1 MKEFESRAV
10 KLGVGL
16 RPDKVNALQEPYL
29 VECHNAAPYGEGL
42 EPYEPLIALP
52 SVPAVFCEWPFPQV
66 FFTQSHKLYCT
77 QTQVYTI
84 DSSWNYTLVADVVGQ
99 YPWELMDF
107 GTFVVLT
114 NGVAL
119 VYYDVENAV
128 WATKT
133 ATDYH
138 PMFQTCC
145 DFNKQ
150 PIVGHLLSDWYGGDT
165 ASVAWSNIGSFDF
178 RLGKDNVA
186 GLRKFPWP
194 GSVLKVKALQNSV
207 VVYCENGVGLLY
219 PAGQTFGFKIILNVG
234 IAGRGAVAGDEL
246 QHYFIDAA
254 GYLWVLKNHP
264 VPDRYDL
271 EKARLNYREWLTTL
285 TPADIRMTWDATK
298 QRCFISDSVGTYV
311 YTGTGLHSTNQ
322 RPSSIAQLDGVAYGT
337 FETGLDTEYRITTD
351 SIDSQVRALKAVES
365 IELGG
370 QAPEDFEACIFFRY
384 GYKESFRQSRWITA
398 NREGVAHVGV
408 AVNEWR
414 ASVRVSNPANTHLD
428 YLNYRIKLI
437 DKRNIRGAYGVTQT
451 TTGASGA

>member
-1 MKEFESRAV
+1 MKEFEGRVV
-10 KLGVGL
+10 KLGAGL
-16 RPDKVNALQEPYL
+16 RPDKVNTLQEPYL

-42 EPYEPLIALP
+42 EPYEPLTALP
-52 SVPAVFCEWPFPQV
+52 TIPGVFCEWPFPQT
-66 FFTQSHKLYCT
+66 FFTQSYKFYCT

-84 DSSWNYTLVADVVGQ
+84 DASWNYTLIAEVVGQ

-107 GTFVVLT
+107 GTFVILT
-114 NGVAL
+114 NGVEL
-119 VYYDVENAV
+119 VYYDMETAT

-133 ATDYH
+133 STEMH

-145 DFNKQ
+145 VFKGQ
-150 PIVGHLLSDWYGGDT
+150 PIIGHLLSEWHGGDEG
-165 ASVAWSNIGSFDF
+165 SIAWGNIGSFDF

-194 GSVLKVKALQNSV
+194 GVVLAVRALQDSI
-207 VVYCENGVGLLY
+207 VVYCENGIGLLY
-219 PAGQTFGFKIILNVG
+219 PVGHTFGFKKLLDIG
-234 IAGRGAVAGDEL
+234 IAGRGAVTGDLL

-271 EKARLNYREWLTTL
+271 EKVRLNYREWLTTL

-311 YTGTGLHSTNQ
+311 YTGSGLHTTNQ
-322 RPSSIAQLDGVAYGT
+322 RPSSIVQLDGVAYGT
-337 FETGLDTEYRITTD
+337 FETGLDAEYRITTD

-365 IELGG
+365 IELGSHAAIDM
-370 QAPEDFEACIFFRY
+370 QACIFYRY

-408 AVNEWR
+408 AANEWR
-414 ASVRVSNPANTHLD
+414 ASIRAVNPSDIYLD

-451 TTGASGA
+451 TAGTSNA